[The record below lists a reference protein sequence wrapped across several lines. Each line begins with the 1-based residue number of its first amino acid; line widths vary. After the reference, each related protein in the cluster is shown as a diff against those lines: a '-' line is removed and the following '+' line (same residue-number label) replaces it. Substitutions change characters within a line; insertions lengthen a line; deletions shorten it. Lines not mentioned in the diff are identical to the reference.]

1 MEKSSRRFR
10 PAHGIALVAALSALV
25 LGAQFV
31 WEGGLTRPKYQR
43 VSADREG
50 MVRLDVSA
58 VPAST
63 VRFYRFLN
71 SGNQEVKFLVARD
84 AAGAFHTA
92 FDASENDF
100 KLRRGFRQDG
110 DWIVNNK
117 CDTTCRLEEIS
128 TGGGCR
134 PVPFRHRLEGTT
146 LVVAEAVVL
155 EGWRYFR

>member
-10 PAHGIALVAALSALV
+10 PVHGIVLVAALSALV

-50 MVRLDVSA
+50 MVRLDVAA

>member
-10 PAHGIALVAALSALV
+10 PVHGILVVACLSVLV

-31 WEGGLTRPKYQR
+31 YEGGLTRPKYQR
-43 VSADREG
+43 VSPDRQG
-50 MVRLDVSA
+50 LVRLDVA
-58 VPAST
+58 AFAPST
-63 VRFYRFLN
+63 VRFFRFLN
-71 SGNQEVKFLVARD
+71 DGNQEVKFLVARD
-84 AAGAFHTA
+84 AAGVFHTA

-134 PVPFRHRLEGTT
+134 PVPFRHRVEGTT
-146 LVVAEAVVL
+146 LVVAESAIL
-155 EGWRYFR
+155 DGWRYFR